1 MSPSGNQP
9 QSTPTAEAPAHAG
22 PGQRVADRGLSSWTL
37 IIVILAV
44 CLAIGS
50 PLIGLRVFHPS
61 DLLLSF
67 DPWKSETSEI
77 VTPSHILLWDTVDAV
92 MPQRAEA
99 SRRALGGDFPLWDP
113 LPSGGSPLAARPEG
127 LLGPLNLPFLLVP
140 LWFAPAVSK
149 LLEVVVAAG
158 FTFLF
163 LRRIGLMRP
172 PAIMGGLLFAFSGFQ
187 VMWTNWPQAHVAAF
201 IPGLFWSIEY
211 GIGRRSARGVMPLA
225 LIVAA
230 MLFEGYPPLAGMAL
244 AAGAVYG
251 LVRVLWLRDSSPGLK
266 TRTAALLI
274 GGATLGVA
282 LTAFQ
287 LVPFLEQLGRF
298 DLSYRQQTAGSH
310 LPLHTAVTLGVP
322 YAFGTLAHGGLYFGP
337 SNEVGIQS
345 FFGITGLVLI
355 AAGAALGRV
364 RVGRGTLPYL
374 WTGTVV
380 VVLAIFIGGPV
391 LATLQLIPIFDLT
404 YIDRL
409 RAVLGFVLA
418 CLAAVGAQALLVD
431 RGKPIPTGG
440 PRRAATVAIA
450 LCLGVLGAV
459 VLYRSAREAN
469 QQGYVLRQSFVPLM
483 ALSAAGGLLLRR
495 RLRSL
500 LLWSIPVL
508 VAIEVLAFTL
518 PAWPRI
524 PREQFYPT
532 TTVHRFLAENLGH
545 DRLVPE
551 GRTFFP
557 GSSPFY
563 GLRSVTGHVFYD
575 DGWKQLLLAVDPR
588 SFDPSPTHPALSWR
602 SDIASSP
609 ILDRLSARYFVV
621 SPAAPI
627 LGESAPL
634 ATPIHTRTLQPGATI
649 TREMAVTSPR
659 GLILHVAR
667 PPRNPDRF
675 TALTV
680 EFLDA
685 GGGVIARGWRRLFPE
700 SLGPVEIAVAG
711 SVTGRE
717 ASTVRIRLSP
727 GGDPIDVGADE
738 QGDADLSAIREQ
750 DDGLRV
756 AHVGGAV
763 VYERLD
769 WLPRIRWASEVEV
782 VTDPGERIEILAK
795 GTPSHSVILN
805 STGPPASG
813 QPALVRPLEDEGD
826 VIRVAVEAEGA
837 GYLVVADALQHGWH
851 AELDG
856 HPVPLLP
863 ADHALAA
870 VAVPGGSHVV
880 ELRYRPEGLRLGLI
894 VSAAAL
900 LLLLAAL
907 ALGARQG
914 ARAPSAGQPR

>member
-1 MSPSGNQP
+1 MLG
-9 QSTPTAEAPAHAG
+9 
-22 PGQRVADRGLSSWTL
+22 
-37 IIVILAV
+37 
-44 CLAIGS
+44 IG
-50 PLIGLRVFHPS
+50 VFHPA

-67 DPWKSETSEI
+67 DPWRSETAES

-99 SRRALGGDFPLWDP
+99 TRRALRGDFPLWGP
-113 LPSGGSPLAARPEG
+113 LSSGGTPLAARPEG
-127 LLGPLNLPFLLVP
+127 LLGPLNLPFLIVP

-149 LLEVVVAAG
+149 LLEMIVAGG

-163 LRRIGLMRP
+163 LRRVGLPRA
-172 PAIMGGLLFAFSGFQ
+172 PAIVGGLLFVFSGFQ
-187 VMWTNWPQAHVAAF
+187 VVWTNWPQAHVGAF

-211 GIGRRSARGVMPLA
+211 GIGRRSVRGVIPLA

-230 MLFEGYPPLAGMAL
+230 MLFEGYAPLAGMAL
-244 AAGAVYG
+244 FAGAVYG
-251 LVRVLWLRDSSPGLK
+251 LVRVLGIRDAPPRLK
-266 TRTAALLI
+266 ARTAAFLF
-274 GGATLGVA
+274 GGATLGIA

-287 LVPFLEQLGRF
+287 LAPFLEQLGNF

-322 YAFGTLAHGGLYFGP
+322 YAFGTLAHGAAYSGP
-337 SNEVGIQS
+337 INEVEIQS
-345 FFGITGLVLI
+345 FFGTTGLVLI

-364 RVGRGTLPYL
+364 RIGRGTLPYL

-380 VVLAIFIGGPV
+380 AMLAIFIGGPV

-404 YIDRL
+404 NINRL
-409 RAVLGFVLA
+409 RAVLGFFLA
-418 CLAAVGAQALLVD
+418 CLAAVGVHALLVD
-431 RGKPIPTGG
+431 REKPILSGGLRRGATG
-440 PRRAATVAIA
+440 AIA
-450 LCLGVLGAV
+450 LCLAVLGAV
-459 VLYRSAREAN
+459 VLYRSASEAN
-469 QQGYVLRQSFVPLM
+469 QQGYVLRQSLVPLM
-483 ALSAAGGLLLRR
+483 ALAGAGGLLLRR
-495 RLRSL
+495 RLWSL
-500 LLWSIPVL
+500 LLWSVPVL
-508 VAIEVLAFTL
+508 VAVEVLAFTL

-532 TTVHRFLAENLGH
+532 TSVHRFLAEHLGH
-545 DRLVPE
+545 DRLGSE

-588 SFDPSPTHPALSWR
+588 SFDPSQTHPALAWSP
-602 SDIASSP
+602 DIATSP

-634 ATPIHTRTLQPGATI
+634 ATPIATRTVQPGTTI
-649 TREMAVTSPR
+649 TGEMAVTSPR
-659 GLILHVAR
+659 GLILHLAR
-667 PPRNPDRF
+667 PPGNPDQF

-685 GGGVIARGWRRLFPE
+685 SGGIVAQGWRRIFPE
-700 SLGPVEIAVAG
+700 HLGPVEIAVAG
-711 SVTGRE
+711 PVADRE
-717 ASTVRIRLSP
+717 ASSVRIRLSQAGEP
-727 GGDPIDVGADE
+727 LDVGADE
-738 QGDADLSAIREQ
+738 RGDVVLSVIHDQ
-750 DDGLRV
+750 NDGLRV

-782 VTDPGERIEILAK
+782 VTDPGERIEMLTK
-795 GTPSHSVILN
+795 GIPSDSVIIS

-856 HPVPLLP
+856 QAVPLLP

-870 VAVPGGSHVV
+870 VAVPGGTHVV
-880 ELRYRPEGLRLGLI
+880 ELRYRPDGLGLGLV
-894 VSAAAL
+894 VSVAALLFLLAAL
-900 LLLLAAL
+900 LLGGRREK
-907 ALGARQG
+907 LG
-914 ARAPSAGQPR
+914 PSAEQPR

>member
-1 MSPSGNQP
+1 MSSPSSPETRTLQEHPGGPTDERQP
-9 QSTPTAEAPAHAG
+9 NRSLGRWVLIVGVCTAF
-22 PGQRVADRGLSSWTL
+22 
-37 IIVILAV
+37 
-44 CLAIGS
+44 LAIGT

-67 DPWKSETSEI
+67 DPWKSESHES

-92 MPQRAEA
+92 MPERAEA
-99 SRRALGGDFPLWDP
+99 TRRALRVDFPLWGP
-113 LPSGGSPLAARPEG
+113 LSSGGSPLAARPEG
-127 LLGPLNLPFLLVP
+127 LVGPLNLPFLMVP

-149 LLEVVVAAG
+149 LLEMIVAGG

-163 LRRIGLMRP
+163 LRRVGLSRA
-172 PAIMGGLLFAFSGFQ
+172 PAIIGGLLFVFSGFQ
-187 VMWTNWPQAHVAAF
+187 VVWTNWPQAHVGAF
-201 IPGLFWSIEY
+201 IPGLFWAIEY
-211 GIGRRSARGVMPLA
+211 GIGRRSVRGMIPLA

-244 AAGAVYG
+244 FAGAVYG
-251 LVRVLWLRDSSPGLK
+251 LVRVLGIRDAPPRLK
-266 TRTAALLI
+266 ARTASFLF
-274 GGATLGVA
+274 GGATLGIA

-287 LVPFLEQLGRF
+287 LAPFLEQLGNF
-298 DLSYRQQTAGSH
+298 DLSYREQTAGSH

-322 YAFGTLAHGGLYFGP
+322 YAFGTLAHGGEYFAP
-337 SNEVGIQS
+337 YNEVGIQT
-345 FFGITGLVLI
+345 FFGTTGLVLI

-380 VVLAIFIGGPV
+380 AALAIFIGGPV
-391 LATLQLIPIFDLT
+391 LAILQLIPIFDLT
-404 YIDRL
+404 HIDKL
-409 RAVLGFVLA
+409 RAVLGFFLA
-418 CLAAVGAQALLVD
+418 CLAAVGVHALLVD
-431 RGKPIPTGG
+431 REKPIPSGG
-440 PRRAATVAIA
+440 LRRAATVAIA
-450 LCLGVLGAV
+450 LCLAVLGAV
-459 VLYRSAREAN
+459 VLYRSASEAD
-469 QQGYVLRQSFVPLM
+469 QQGYVLRQSLVPLT
-483 ALSAAGGLLLRR
+483 ATAVAGGLLLRR
-495 RLRSL
+495 RLRPV

-532 TTVHRFLAENLGH
+532 TSVHHFLAENLGH

-557 GSSPFY
+557 GSAPFY
-563 GLRSVTGHVFYD
+563 GLRSVTGHVFYED
-575 DGWKQLLLAVDPR
+575 TWKELLLAVDPR
-588 SFDPSPTHPALSWR
+588 SFEPSPTHPALSWR
-602 SDIASSP
+602 SDIATSP

-621 SPAAPI
+621 SPAAPM

-634 ATPIHTRTLQPGATI
+634 ATPIRTRTLQPGATI

-659 GLILHVAR
+659 GLILHVAG

-685 GGGVIARGWRRLFPE
+685 SGGVVARGWRRLFPE

-717 ASTVRIRLSP
+717 ASTVRIRLSLS
-727 GGDPIDVGADE
+727 GEPIDLGADE
-738 QGDADLSAIREQ
+738 QGDAVLSAIREQ
-750 DDGLRV
+750 DDELRV

-782 VTDPGERIEILAK
+782 VTDPSERIEMLAR

-826 VIRVAVEAEGA
+826 VIRVAVQAEGA

-880 ELRYRPEGLRLGLI
+880 ELRYRPDGLRLGLI

-900 LLLLAAL
+900 LLLVAAL
-907 ALGARQG
+907 LLGRRRERPG
-914 ARAPSAGQPR
+914 PSAEQPR